1 MNSIFDP
8 IIIIENKNKQAFG
21 TFDGLTKR
29 EYIATQV
36 LNGLL
41 ANCVNGFP
49 ETIYTIKQSI
59 EYTDELLKQLAE

>member
-29 EYIATQV
+29 EYIATK
-36 LNGLL
+36 LL
-41 ANCVNGFP
+41 ASLLVNGKDLITT
-49 ETIYTIKQSI
+49 EVSRTLIA
-59 EYTDELLKQLAE
+59 TDELLKQLSE